1 MSYGLPSI
9 CSKQVAD
16 NFDAIRE
23 SKINFYINDEQL
35 IKLIFK
41 LKSEKKSS
49 VISSKRSL
57 KVIQKFKWNSILKV
71 FDKLV

>member
-41 LKSEKKSS
+41 LKVKKSS
-49 VISSKRSL
+49 VISSK
-57 KVIQKFKWNSILKV
+57 KIFEGNSKI
-71 FDKLV
+71 